1 MHNGFIE
8 EINKAALSANDDKRI
23 QSIDSIENYEYRTSK
38 DSICKKENTK
48 CNNMMKQCK
57 IWLTLMMLQKKTG
70 KTIIQMSRK
79 FLITHTENWRFWIWK
94 IKLII

>member
-38 DSICKKENTK
+38 DSICEKENIK
-48 CNNMMKQCK
+48 CK

-70 KTIIQMSRK
+70 KTIIQMGRK